1 MQPKTL
7 ITSAQAASVPV
18 TSSPAANVHITSHWK
33 DAAAVERYRTGVS
46 LHSHTSC
53 SEESLKFVHMF
64 LDMLPAAGHI
74 MRRYERVCRQKHGLT
89 LDFARAFWRPPMLPK
104 MAFDLEAR
112 QIRRLGLDPLV
123 SITDHDTIE
132 APMLLRTVPSARHI
146 PVSVEWSAPFG
157 DTELH
162 LGIHNLPSADG
173 SEWMRR
179 FAHYTAAAEAARDCE
194 DEFGARVEAMDAR
207 LIDMVRELHATPGVL
222 VIFNHPVWDLHK
234 VGETVHRREI
244 VRFIAAAGNA
254 IHALELN
261 GLRHA
266 RENREV
272 MRLAR
277 DTGHL
282 MISGGDRHGL
292 EPNANINLTQARSFR
307 DFVDEI
313 RIERR
318 SHVLFME
325 QYAKPWEG
333 RILQSTLNAVT
344 DFPDFIEGWQR
355 WDERAFHPDAQGN
368 LRPLSE
374 LWATGRAPWPLRFA
388 IQTVKLGR
396 SEMLRRGLSA
406 AIRVSDSMPLE
417 MELQ

>member
-1 MQPKTL
+1 MEPKTQ
-7 ITSAQAASVPV
+7 ITSR
-18 TSSPAANVHITSHWK
+18 WK
-33 DAAAVERYRTGVS
+33 DAAATGQYRTGVS

-64 LDMLPAAGHI
+64 VAMLPASGI
-74 MRRYERVCRQKHGLT
+74 VLRRYERGAMKHCGLK

-104 MAFDLEAR
+104 MAFELEAN
-112 QIRRLGLDPLV
+112 QIRRMGLEPLV

-132 APMLLRTVPSARHI
+132 APMLLRTLPSVRHI

-173 SEWMRR
+173 PAWMER
-179 FAHYTAAAEAARDCE
+179 FARYTADAEAARDCE
-194 DEFGARVEAMDAR
+194 DEYGARVESMDAQ
-207 LIDMVRELHATPGVL
+207 LISMVRELDATPGVL

-234 VGETVHRREI
+234 VGEAVHRREV
-244 VRFIAAAGNA
+244 VRFIKMAGDA
-254 IHALELN
+254 VHALELN

-266 RENREV
+266 KENREV

-277 DTGHL
+277 ETGHL

-292 EPNANINLTQARSFR
+292 EPNANVNLTQTKNFR
-307 DFVDEI
+307 EFVDEI

-333 RILQSTLNAVT
+333 RIMQSTLNAVT
-344 DFPDFIEGWQR
+344 DFPEFIEGWQR
-355 WDERAFHPDAQGN
+355 WDERAFHPDQQGN
-368 LRPLSE
+368 LRPLRD
-374 LWATGRAPWPLRFA
+374 LWATGRAPLPLRMA
-388 IQTVKLGR
+388 IEFVKLGR
-396 SEMLRRGLSA
+396 SEIFRNGLSA

-417 MELQ
+417 MEIQ

>member
-1 MQPKTL
+1 MQPKTQ
-7 ITSAQAASVPV
+7 ITSQ
-18 TSSPAANVHITSHWK
+18 WK
-33 DAAAVERYRTGVS
+33 DAADHPGQRTGRGIRAVERYRTGVS

-64 LDMLPAAGHI
+64 LSVLPGAAYV
-74 MRRYERVCRQKHGLT
+74 MRRYERACVEHHGLT
-89 LDFARAFWRPPMLPK
+89 LDFERSFWRPPMLPK
-104 MAFDLEAR
+104 MAFHLEAE
-112 QIRRLGLDPLV
+112 QICRLGLEPLV

-157 DTELH
+157 DTEFH

-173 SEWMRR
+173 PAWMRR
-179 FAHYTAAAEAARDCE
+179 FAEYTAEAHAARNSE
-194 DEFGARVEAMDAR
+194 EEYGARVEAMDAR
-207 LIDMVRELHATPGVL
+207 LLAMVRELDATPGVL
-222 VIFNHPVWDLHK
+222 VVFNHPVWDLHE
-234 VGETVHRREI
+234 VGAATHQRE
-244 VRFIAAAGNA
+244 VMRFIAAAGA
-254 IHALELN
+254 TIHALELN

-266 RENREV
+266 KENREV

-277 DTGHL
+277 ETGHL

-292 EPNANINLTQARSFR
+292 EPNANVNLTDATNFR
-307 DFVDEI
+307 EFVDEI
-313 RIERR
+313 RMDRQ

-325 QYAKPWEG
+325 QYEKPWEG

-344 DFPDFIEGWQR
+344 DFPEFIEGWQR

-368 LRPLSE
+368 MRPLKE
-374 LWATGRAPWPLRFA
+374 LWARERAPWPLRMA
-388 IQTVKLGR
+388 IEIVKLGR
-396 SEMLRRGLSA
+396 SEVLRNGLSA

-417 MELQ
+417 MELQQAE

>member
-1 MQPKTL
+1 MQPKTQ
-7 ITSAQAASVPV
+7 ITSR
-18 TSSPAANVHITSHWK
+18 WK
-33 DAAAVERYRTGVS
+33 DAVAVERYRTGVS

-64 LDMLPAAGHI
+64 VEMLPAAGI
-74 MRRYERVCRQKHGLT
+74 VLRRYERRCLENHGLT
-89 LDFARAFWRPPMLPK
+89 LDFERAFWRPPMLPK
-104 MAFDLEAR
+104 MAFHLEAE
-112 QIRRLGLDPLV
+112 QICRLGLEPLV

-157 DTELH
+157 DTEFH
-162 LGIHNLPSADG
+162 LGIHNLPSAEG
-173 SEWMRR
+173 PEWMRR
-179 FAHYTAAAEAARDCE
+179 FAEYTAEASEARCCE
-194 DEFGARVEAMDAR
+194 EEFGARVEAMDAK
-207 LIDMVRELHATPGVL
+207 LIAMVRELDATPGVL

-234 VGETVHRREI
+234 VGEAVHRREV
-244 VRFIAAAGNA
+244 VRFIAAMGDA

-266 RENREV
+266 KENREV

-292 EPNANINLTQARSFR
+292 EPNANVNLTNARSFR
-307 DFVDEI
+307 EFVEEI
-313 RIERR
+313 RIDRQ

-325 QYAKPWEG
+325 QYEKPWEG

-355 WDERAFHPDAQGN
+355 WDERAFHPDQQGN
-368 LRPLSE
+368 MRPLKE
-374 LWATGRAPWPLRFA
+374 LWVGERGPWPLRMA
-388 IQTVKLGR
+388 IEVVRLGR
-396 SEMLRRGLSA
+396 SEFFKNGLSA
-406 AIRVSDSMPLE
+406 ALRVSDSMPLE